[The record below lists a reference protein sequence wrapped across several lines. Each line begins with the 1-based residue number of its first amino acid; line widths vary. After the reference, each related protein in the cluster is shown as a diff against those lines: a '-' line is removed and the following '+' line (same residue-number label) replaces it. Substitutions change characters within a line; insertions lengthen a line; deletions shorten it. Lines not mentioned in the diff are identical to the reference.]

1 MSLVA
6 VTGASGYIGGRLVPL
21 LLGKGHRV
29 RVFTRDAQRLRD
41 VPWRGQVE
49 VVEGDLQDPAAV
61 AKLCKDA
68 DLVYY
73 LVHSMSS
80 TRQFTA
86 QEKACAQVMAQAARE
101 QGVNQLVYLS
111 GLHPAGA
118 LSEHLA
124 SRVAVGEIL
133 SASANT
139 LVLQAGLVIGS
150 GSASFEMVRHL
161 SEVLPVMPAPRWV
174 LNRVQ
179 PIAIRDALHY
189 LAACADLPRPV
200 HKTYDIGGPS
210 SYTYAQLMKIYAQVA
225 GLREPKIWAL
235 PLLTPRLASH
245 WVNLVTPLPRTLA
258 SALVQS
264 LQHDCVMG
272 SREID
277 ELIAP
282 PAEGLCD
289 YRRAVQLALE
299 KMDADAVPTSW
310 ATAHPV
316 TAPAEPLPSDPDWS
330 GHKAYTDIRRATTT
344 ATEAQLFSVLQ
355 RLGGESTYF
364 AFPGLWK
371 LRGLLD
377 KLAGGVGSR
386 RGRRSHSTLALGD
399 VLDWWRVEA
408 LEENSLLRLRAEMR
422 APGRAWLDYRI
433 QKGSDGQTELI
444 QRAVF
449 FPRGLAG
456 RCYWWAVYPFHAAIF
471 PATIAN
477 IVRAAQK
484 HEAD

>member
-86 QEKACAQVMAQAARE
+86 QEKACAQVMAHAAGE
-101 QGVNQLVYLS
+101 QGVSQLVYLS

-330 GHKAYTDIRRATTT
+330 GHKAYTDIRRATTS

>member
-1 MSLVA
+1 MSLIA
-6 VTGASGYIGGRLVPL
+6 VTGATGYIGGRLVPL
-21 LLGKGHRV
+21 LLRNGHQV

-41 VPWRGQVE
+41 IPWRGQVE
-49 VVEGDLQDPAAV
+49 IIEGDLQDRHAV

-68 DLVYY
+68 DLLYY
-73 LVHSMSS
+73 LVHSMSG
-80 TRQFTA
+80 TRDFAT

-101 QGVNQLVYLS
+101 QGVSQLVYLS
-111 GLHPAGA
+111 GLHPAGE

-124 SRVAVGEIL
+124 SRVAVGQIL
-133 SASANT
+133 SAAANT

-161 SEVLPVMPAPRWV
+161 SDVLPVMPAPRWV
-174 LNRVQ
+174 LNQVQ
-179 PIAIRDALHY
+179 PIAIRDTLHY
-189 LAACADLPRPV
+189 LAACAELAQPA
-200 HKTYDIGGPS
+200 HGTYDIGGPGTYS
-210 SYTYAQLMKIYAQVA
+210 YAQLMKIYAQVA
-225 GLREPKIWAL
+225 GLREPKVWPL

-272 SREID
+272 SREIN

-282 PAEGLCD
+282 PAQGLCD
-289 YRRAVQLALE
+289 YPRAVQLALE
-299 KMDADAVPTSW
+299 KMDADAVQTSW
-310 ATAHPV
+310 ATAQPIS
-316 TAPAEPLPSDPDWS
+316 APAEPLPSDPDWS
-330 GHKAYTDIRRATTT
+330 GRKAYTDIRRISTA
-344 ATEAQLFSVLQ
+344 ATEAQLFSVLH
-355 RLGGESTYF
+355 RIGGKSTYF
-364 AFPGLWK
+364 AFPALWK
-371 LRGLLD
+371 LRGLMD

-399 VLDWWRVEA
+399 VVDWWRVEA

-422 APGRAWLDYRI
+422 APGQAWLDYRI
-433 QKGSDGQTELI
+433 EKRADGRSELI

-456 RCYWWAVYPFHAAIF
+456 RCYWWAVYPFHGAIF
-471 PATIAN
+471 PATIKN
-477 IVRAAQK
+477 IARAAEKQ
-484 HEAD
+484 EAS

>member
-1 MSLVA
+1 MSLIA

-21 LLGKGHRV
+21 LLSNGHQV

-41 VPWRGQVE
+41 IPWRSQVE
-49 VVEGDLQDPAAV
+49 VVEGDLQDRDAV
-61 AKLCKDA
+61 ARLCKDV
-68 DLVYY
+68 DLLYY
-73 LVHSMSS
+73 LVHSMSG
-80 TRQFTA
+80 TRDFAA
-86 QEKACAQVMAQAARE
+86 QEKACAQVVAQAARE
-101 QGVNQLVYLS
+101 QSVGQLVYLS
-111 GLHPAGA
+111 GLHPAGE

-133 SASANT
+133 SEAAST

-161 SEVLPVMPAPRWV
+161 SDVLPVMPAPRWV
-174 LNRVQ
+174 LNQVQ
-179 PIAIRDALHY
+179 PIAIRDTLHY
-189 LAACADLPRPV
+189 LAACAELAEPAQG
-200 HKTYDIGGPS
+200 TYDIGGPS
-210 SYTYAQLMKIYAQVA
+210 TYSYAQLMKIYARVA
-225 GLREPKIWAL
+225 GLREPSIWPL

-245 WVNLVTPLPRTLA
+245 WVNLVTPLPHTLA

-277 ELIAP
+277 ALIAP
-282 PAEGLCD
+282 PVEGLCD
-289 YRRAVQLALE
+289 YPRAVQLALE
-299 KMDADAVPTSW
+299 KMDADAVQTSW
-310 ATAHPV
+310 ATAQPIA
-316 TAPAEPLPSDPDWS
+316 APAEPLPSDPDWA
-330 GHKAYTDIRRATTT
+330 GRKAYTDIRRISTS

-355 RLGGESTYF
+355 RLGGDSHYF
-364 AFPGLWK
+364 AFPALWK
-371 LRGLLD
+371 LRGLMD

-433 QKGSDGQTELI
+433 GKDSEGRTELI

-456 RCYWWAVYPFHAAIF
+456 RCYWWAVFPFHGAIF
-471 PATIAN
+471 PATIKN
-477 IVRAAQK
+477 IVRAAEKQ
-484 HEAD
+484 EEG

>member
-21 LLGKGHRV
+21 LLGKGHQV

-86 QEKACAQVMAQAARE
+86 QEKACAQVMAQAAGE
-101 QGVNQLVYLS
+101 QGVSQLVYLS

-433 QKGSDGQTELI
+433 QKSSDGQTELI

>member
-49 VVEGDLQDPAAV
+49 VVEGDLQDPSAV

-399 VLDWWRVEA
+399 VMDWWRVEA
-408 LEENSLLRLRAEMR
+408 LEENRLLRLRAEMR

-471 PATIAN
+471 PTTIAN